1 MLFWGA
7 VFVWLNF
14 EVWILT
20 RNIQVWILYNRLDSI
35 ILGLIKIYDG
45 IFGKGC
51 IFKDIRHLLVKDV
64 GIIGWGKK
72 KFFADAQV
80 LERLWQMKMSR
91 FVNALKTNPCQAFNS
106 PKNQSLEKLATK

>member
-51 IFKDIRHLLVKDV
+51 IFKDIGNNLAYLH
-64 GIIGWGKK
+64 GGKK
-72 KFFADAQV
+72 INIEYFWSFFP
-80 LERLWQMKMSR
+80 M
-91 FVNALKTNPCQAFNS
+91 
-106 PKNQSLEKLATK
+106 